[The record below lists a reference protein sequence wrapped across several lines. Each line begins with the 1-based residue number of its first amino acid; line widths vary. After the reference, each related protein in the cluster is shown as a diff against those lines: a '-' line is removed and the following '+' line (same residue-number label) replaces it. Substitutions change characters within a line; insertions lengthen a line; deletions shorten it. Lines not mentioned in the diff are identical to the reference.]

1 MQRAINIWILLL
13 GLLSPLGGYA
23 AENIS
28 DRIEEVRRETSREA
42 GQRIQALLER
52 FCAQQC
58 QLLDIRTEVH
68 ETIADSDDLGFE
80 GTNGAVEARSRLEI
94 QSIRAGIQIDSRVLE
109 LDRQRL
115 EALIR
120 NKIRSMAAETQI
132 VWDSV
137 ELPSIGLAGAPTDE
151 LEQGLESRLRQA
163 FQSVIDRYC
172 PDQCMVDRI
181 EIDADEATASQL
193 RVLPSY
199 QVFRG
204 RRGEGGLR
212 IREVRV
218 LLTMDEAMT
227 ERERDR
233 IVRLLQAQS
242 RFVQPVIIQE
252 NITEFPE
259 TAADKRRKA
268 AEESADPYG
277 LEKLRQMLILFRDL
291 ASTKE
296 VIQTQTLESKSEL
309 SNQSRVESNSSSNQ
323 ERFAESKEM
332 ATKESNASSSTSS
345 SSSSEEKLR
354 ENSRSSDVSS
364 SSGVFGLSVEELA
377 VYGAGLV
384 LLLTLVAIVLLKFSQ
399 ANRAA
404 REMIIASRGSYGAPA
419 AGDYGE
425 GVPMAPRAAALPAAG
440 MEMGSVGMGQG
451 GAPAPLLMGESSQ
464 KQTMLTLK
472 VAQLKQDLIQQFIE
486 QRAVARE
493 TFSRLLK
500 DEGVGETAKYVAIFG
515 QLIVSELL
523 SDPTLKRDLYE
534 LSEYFHRANLKFD
547 AATEL
552 TLLERLKT
560 MVTASEIRL
569 LANQSTERFGFL
581 NRLDGQQIY
590 NLIIDENPRLQSIVL
605 TQLDRKKRSLLFELF
620 SGDAKIKLLEE
631 LSHAEAIPREFLFNV
646 AQALQK
652 KMQSRS
658 EFDTEN
664 LRSSDILLDLLERA
678 NLKEQKRLMR
688 TLERNNPETARALKV
703 KFVTVE
709 MLRFLKDGH
718 LLEVVLGMDR
728 EDLLAFLVGADE
740 HIRDLL
746 LRKAPDELA
755 ASWIEDIRN
764 LSNVDDSSYRNAEM
778 KIKGR
783 IRNLAANGAI
793 SLLEI
798 NELIFNKGQSEE
810 DEELRNGESIAFSRG
825 AFAA

>member
-1 MQRAINIWILLL
+1 MILLL
-13 GLLSPLGGYA
+13 GLLSSRGALA
-23 AENIS
+23 ASIS
-28 DRIEEVRRETSREA
+28 DRIEQVRRETGREA
-42 GQRIQALLER
+42 GQRVQGLLER

-58 QLLDIRTEVH
+58 QLLDVRVEVH
-68 ETIADSDDLGFE
+68 ETLADSDDLGFE
-80 GTNGAVEARSRLEI
+80 GTNNAANESSSRLEI
-94 QSIRAGIQIDSRVLE
+94 QSIKVGIQIDSRVLDV
-109 LDRQRL
+109 DRQRL
-115 EALIR
+115 ETLIR
-120 NKIRSMAAETQI
+120 NKIRPMAAE
-132 VWDSV
+132 VLVNWDMV
-137 ELPSIGLAGAPTDE
+137 ELPSIGLSGAPSEE
-151 LEQGLESRLRQA
+151 LELLLESKLRQS

-172 PDQCMVDRI
+172 PDQCLVERI
-181 EIDADEATASQL
+181 EIDAEDATAAQL

-199 QVFRG
+199 QTFRV

-212 IREVRV
+212 IREIRA
-218 LLTMDEAMT
+218 LLTLDEALSD
-227 ERERDR
+227 RERDR
-233 IVRLLQAQS
+233 IVRVLQAQT

-252 NITEFPE
+252 NVTEFPE
-259 TAADKRRKA
+259 TASDKRRKA
-268 AEESADPYG
+268 SEESADPYG

-309 SNQSRVESNSSSNQ
+309 NSQSQSRTESSSNQ
-323 ERFAESKEM
+323 ERLSESKESAM
-332 ATKESNASSSTSS
+332 KESSASN

-354 ENSRSSDVSS
+354 ENSRSSDSS
-364 SSGVFGLSVEELA
+364 SSAAFGLSIEELA
-377 VYGAGLV
+377 VYGAGLI

-399 ANRAA
+399 TNRAA
-404 REMIIASRGSYGAPA
+404 KEMILASRGGYGAPMRASEADYEGGMVMAAPRTVPSQGDGMA
-419 AGDYGE
+419 AG
-425 GVPMAPRAAALPAAG
+425 VAN
-440 MEMGSVGMGQG
+440 V
-451 GAPAPLLMGESSQ
+451 APAQLMLPESAQ
-464 KQTMLTLK
+464 KHTMLSLK
-472 VAQLKQDLIQQFIE
+472 VAQLKQEMIQQFVE

-523 SDPTLKRDLYE
+523 NDPTLKRDLYE

-547 AATEL
+547 AAAEL
-552 TLLERLKT
+552 SLLERLKT

-605 TQLDRKKRSLLFELF
+605 TQLDRKKRTLLFELF

-718 LLEVVLGMDR
+718 LLEVVLGMER

-778 KIKGR
+778 KIKAR

-798 NELIFNKGQSEE
+798 NELIFNKNQGDDE
-810 DEELRNGESIAFSRG
+810 DGGGRPGDGRAFSKG